1 VKRGDYEISADPARL
16 DADAIHAFLTTS
28 YWCAGIRR
36 DIVARAIKGSL
47 CFGLYHK
54 NAQVGFARVVTDEA
68 TYAYLC
74 DVYVLKEHR
83 GHGLGKW
90 MMEAVMAHPS
100 LQGLRRFTLVT
111 RDAHT
116 LYEGFGF
123 KPLAKP
129 EGHMEIHRPNAYVSP
144 SIERK

>member
-1 VKRGDYEISADPARL
+1 VKRGDYEISSDPARL
-16 DADAIHAFLTTS
+16 DVDAIHAFLTTS
-28 YWCAGIRR
+28 YWCPGIPK
-36 DIVARAIKGSL
+36 DVIARAITGSL
-47 CFGLYHK
+47 CFGLYHSD
-54 NAQVGFARVVTDEA
+54 AQVGFARVVTDEA

-74 DVYVLKEHR
+74 DVYVLEEHR

-90 MMEAVMAHPS
+90 MMQAVMAHPS

-111 RDAHT
+111 RDAHK

-129 EGHMEIHRPNAYVSP
+129 EGHMEIHRPNAYLSRNE
-144 SIERK
+144 SK